1 MLPATAS
8 IWPICLLSAPSS
20 DRTQGIGFQLGA
32 FRKTDLSLLRL
43 ALVCI
48 QSSCVGC
55 IWLRGVMSSRVGTRI
70 HFPDGRRRVMSVRV
84 RFLVLGI
91 AATAA
96 VLAGLVA
103 APGSTRAASE
113 VAARVSV
120 RSTEYGKALFGPS
133 GKVLYVFSVD
143 RGSKSNCYGVC
154 AAAWPPLLTTARPLA
169 GAGVEAKLLGM
180 TKRKDGRLQ
189 VTYNGHPLYYY
200 SADKI
205 GKVMCQHANMHGG
218 LWLIIKPNGQ
228 VNMAKGKM
236 HM

>member
-1 MLPATAS
+1 M
-8 IWPICLLSAPSS
+8 
-20 DRTQGIGFQLGA
+20 
-32 FRKTDLSLLRL
+32 K
-43 ALVCI
+43 
-48 QSSCVGC
+48 
-55 IWLRGVMSSRVGTRI
+55 
-70 HFPDGRRRVMSVRV
+70 VRV
-84 RFLVLGI
+84 RFVVLGV
-91 AATAA
+91 AATAV
-96 VLAGLVA
+96 VLAALVA
-103 APGSTRAASE
+103 AAGSTRAASE
-113 VAARVSV
+113 VATRVNV
-120 RSTEYGKALFGPS
+120 RSTAFGKALFGPS
-133 GKVLYVFSVD
+133 GKVLYVFGAD

-169 GAGVEAKLLGM
+169 GAGVDAKLLGM

-236 HM
+236 HV